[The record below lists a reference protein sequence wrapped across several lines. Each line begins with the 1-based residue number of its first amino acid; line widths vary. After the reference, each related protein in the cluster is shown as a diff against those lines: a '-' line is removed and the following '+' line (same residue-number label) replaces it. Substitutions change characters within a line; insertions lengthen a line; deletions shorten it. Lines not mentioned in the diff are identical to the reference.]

1 MEEVV
6 LDAMI
11 EAVIFAVRKD
21 LINTLMDTECCKW
34 SKRRVRKLC
43 KKLQKRQDDLGS
55 IQDAKDYV
63 KEKIGPSISQ
73 SSMDSEDSIIIKFAK
88 RISVI

>member
-21 LINTLMDTECCKW
+21 LINTLMDTECCKY

-63 KEKIGPSISQ
+63 KEKISPSISQ
-73 SSMDSEDSIIIKFAK
+73 SSLDSEDSIIIKFAK
-88 RISVI
+88 KISLV

>member
-6 LDAMI
+6 IDAMI

-21 LINTLMDTECCKW
+21 LINTLMDSECCKW

-63 KEKIGPSISQ
+63 KEKIAPSISQ

>member
-63 KEKIGPSISQ
+63 KEKISPSISQ
-73 SSMDSEDSIIIKFAK
+73 SSLDSEDSIIIKFAK
-88 RISVI
+88 KISLV

>member
-34 SKRRVRKLC
+34 SKRRIRKLC

-63 KEKIGPSISQ
+63 KEKISPSISQ
-73 SSMDSEDSIIIKFAK
+73 SSLDSEDSIIIKFAK
-88 RISVI
+88 KISLV